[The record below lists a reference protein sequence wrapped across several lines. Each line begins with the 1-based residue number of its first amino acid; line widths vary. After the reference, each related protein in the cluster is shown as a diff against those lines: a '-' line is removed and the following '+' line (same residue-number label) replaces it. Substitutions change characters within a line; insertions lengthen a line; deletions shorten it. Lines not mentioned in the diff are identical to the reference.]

1 MGFESSGSR
10 NVSSWKPRLQVA
22 SSLACSKSGP
32 AKRLNTITAQRR
44 IIAMPLTLSIR
55 VVRSRPVG
63 SDLLLK
69 RHLQSSDPGAW
80 ITFRAVVRSIVHK
93 PGQTQINRRGWPND
107 ISRGPEDAR
116 NFTSLCYKLPAKKS
130 QRLSRG

>member
-1 MGFESSGSR
+1 MEAHAPGCQLAGLHR
-10 NVSSWKPRLQVA
+10 NQA
-22 SSLACSKSGP
+22 SQE
-32 AKRLNTITAQRR
+32 AKYHHCTKTHHRNALHFINPCRAIQT
-44 IIAMPLTLSIR
+44 
-55 VVRSRPVG
+55 VG

-69 RHLQSSDPGAW
+69 RYLQSSDPEAW

-93 PGQTQINRRGWPND
+93 PGQTQINRRGWPSD
-107 ISRGPEDAR
+107 ISRGVGDAR